1 MTKILN
7 VSEGIHSF
15 QNSLITAQ
23 MFKYHYTG
31 SPFFIPKHFSSV
43 TRVLN
48 KNSNLEPK
56 EMSHLEP
63 LGFQLPLVLVFK
75 YHNGSVS

>member
-1 MTKILN
+1 MSVKESIVSKILWLQHKCLN
-7 VSEGIHSF
+7 TTTLLVHPSS
-15 QNSLITAQ
+15 
-23 MFKYHYTG
+23 
-31 SPFFIPKHFSSV
+31 IPKHLSSV

-63 LGFQLPLVLVFK
+63 LGFQLALVLVFK

>member
-1 MTKILN
+1 MSVKESIVSKILWLQ
-7 VSEGIHSF
+7 H
-15 QNSLITAQ
+15 
-23 MFKYHYTG
+23 KYLNTTTLVHP
-31 SPFFIPKHFSSV
+31 SSIPKHLSSV

-48 KNSNLEPK
+48 NSNLEPK

>member
-1 MTKILN
+1 MSVKESIVSKILWLQHKCLN
-7 VSEGIHSF
+7 TTLVH
-15 QNSLITAQ
+15 
-23 MFKYHYTG
+23 
-31 SPFFIPKHFSSV
+31 PFSIPKHFSSV

-56 EMSHLEP
+56 EMSHLEA